1 MRRRLRLLSII
12 SCLIFFALFIS
23 WKREPRKN
31 IMEVKPTLRRALVSD
46 IEAISN
52 IALGSLPLD
61 PQWPYRFPL
70 ASVYPEDHK
79 KFTRMRYT
87 EYFANQ
93 VQGVSYIMLAELPSN
108 EDPSIKK
115 PIAFAIWQLPG
126 SHIQPVE
133 VEAKSGR
140 SC

>member
-1 MRRRLRLLSII
+1 
-12 SCLIFFALFIS
+12 
-23 WKREPRKN
+23 
-31 IMEVKPTLRRALVSD
+31 MEVKPTLRRALVSD

-79 KFTRMRYT
+79 KFTRIRYT

-133 VEAKSGR
+133 VEAKSGT